1 MNTDTTLHHSPLL
14 PAPYLQNLQ
23 LGFVSRVNSKVAVDH
38 TVLATQFF
46 KPKELAMQINLSVI
60 NMWGVVKMICDMVMQ
75 QEDGKFVLLKDPNK
89 ATARLY
95 RVPLHTFE
103 EDEDDD
109 DEEEDDDE
117 EGGRSDGDE

>member
-1 MNTDTTLHHSPLL
+1 M
-14 PAPYLQNLQ
+14 
-23 LGFVSRVNSKVAVDH
+23 NSKLPVDH

-60 NMWGVVKMICDMVMQ
+60 NMWGVVKMICDLVMQ

-103 EDEDDD
+103 EDEE
-109 DEEEDDDE
+109 DEDEDVDDE
-117 EGGRSDGDE
+117 EGGRSDGDD